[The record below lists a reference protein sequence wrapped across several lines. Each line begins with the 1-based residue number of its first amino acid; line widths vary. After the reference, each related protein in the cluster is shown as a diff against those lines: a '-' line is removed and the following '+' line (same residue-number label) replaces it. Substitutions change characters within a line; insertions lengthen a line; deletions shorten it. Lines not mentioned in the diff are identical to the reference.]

1 MKHFIQISIKFS
13 LLLALPSLCLIQ
25 VSALAESFV
34 LDSKMSEEY
43 EVTQPTGN
51 FGDNI
56 VLYPNPCSNYL
67 NISLNGGDTIDRIAV
82 SDMLGNLVWEQR
94 KFENSELLNFQ
105 IPVFELKNGIYF
117 VEIESGNQRIT
128 RKISK
133 E

>member
-1 MKHFIQISIKFS
+1 MKHFTKYTVI
-13 LLLALPSLCLIQ
+13 P
-25 VSALAESFV
+25 SALLCIILLTLFPVVTYADDRISYYD
-34 LDSKMSEEY
+34 DSADHGVSQTNGFYLEDIKL
-43 EVTQPTGN
+43 
-51 FGDNI
+51 F
-56 VLYPNPCSNYL
+56 PNPCSNYL
-67 NISLNGGDTIDRIAV
+67 NLGLESGFRVDRVAV

-94 KFENSELLNFQ
+94 RFENEIQYRMQ